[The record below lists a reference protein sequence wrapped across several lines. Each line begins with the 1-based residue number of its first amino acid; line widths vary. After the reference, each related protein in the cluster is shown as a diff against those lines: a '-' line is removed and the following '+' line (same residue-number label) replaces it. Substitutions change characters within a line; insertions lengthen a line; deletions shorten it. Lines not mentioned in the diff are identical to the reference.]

1 MKSLKF
7 KAMLFALCFIL
18 IAISVLSI
26 TSYLH
31 FQRTLED
38 EIHESL
44 VQSAKD
50 SGAYLSYFTKHYM
63 EPLKKLVTQL
73 EIKSMDW
80 SRQKPVLESQVNP
93 YYLEIAIVDTTGIAK
108 YSDGTELDL
117 SDRPYIQRALS
128 GKSTFSE
135 VLISRYT
142 NQPVIMIALPIV
154 NNNHVEGALIARL
167 KIDFLS
173 DFAALRSYNKQGNA
187 YIISDAGS
195 FISPP
200 QGEIFQDFLNLDDLF
215 KNHSDFIDFK
225 DFIERNDH
233 LKSGYDRFNY
243 QGQGYLTGFSK
254 VKDTSW
260 TIYISLNQEEALE
273 PLNRLTNILIIGLIS
288 TSLVSAIAAWIFI
301 RGLTKPIESL
311 DQLMDQGAGGN
322 LNIRFES
329 KSKDEIGRL
338 GDSFNRMMDKIK
350 TLTQYD
356 ALTGLLNQHVLESEI
371 DKKIQ
376 DKNPK
381 PFGLIMVAITQF
393 SLINETYGYVTG
405 DLLLVEISKRIKK
418 CIGLGCEVYRYKG
431 DEFVILCSD
440 SEKDRIHAFSKKSLM
455 ALTQSYEINHKVI
468 DLNIN
473 IGVYEWDMSLSHE
486 DPLKSVA
493 HAKNYAKELGGNQIQ
508 VFDPE
513 MHSRILDE
521 RELESDLIKGLKED
535 QFYLVYQPLF
545 SVNDHNLV
553 EMEALIRWKH
563 PEKGMVFP
571 DQFIPLAEKSK
582 TIVAMDLWV
591 IDKVC
596 REITKFDSS
605 LKEVIMSI
613 NITSKTFEAP
623 YFIDQIREIIHR
635 YKVDPS
641 KLQFE
646 ITERMVIESIDESIE
661 KLNTLRAMGISIALD
676 DFGIGY
682 SSLSYIVRLP
692 LDRIKIDRSFV
703 QNMHES
709 HEAKLIV
716 SGIISLCKSLNLIV
730 IAEGVELQ
738 EEFDDLKKLECDI
751 VQGYFFSK
759 PIELDLI
766 KEKYFKI

>member
-1 MKSLKF
+1 MKSIKF
-7 KAMLFALCFIL
+7 KAMLFALCFIF
-18 IAISVLSI
+18 IAISVLSF

-31 FQRTLED
+31 FQRTLEN
-38 EIHESL
+38 EIHKSL

-50 SGAYLSYFTKHYM
+50 SGAYLSYFAKHYV
-63 EPLKKLVTQL
+63 EPLEKLVTQL

-80 SRQKPVLESQVNP
+80 TRQKPVLESQVNP
-93 YYLEIAIVDTTGIAK
+93 YYLEIAIVDLSGRAK
-108 YSDGTELDL
+108 YIDGTQLDL

-128 GKSTFSE
+128 GQTTFSE

-142 NQPVIMIALPIV
+142 DQPVIMVAVPII
-154 NNNHVEGALIARL
+154 NNGDVEGALIARL

-173 DFAALRSYNKQGNA
+173 DFSGLRNYNNHGDA

-195 FISPP
+195 IISRP
-200 QGEIFQDFLNLDDLF
+200 QGDIFKDFLNLDDLSEG
-215 KNHSDFIDFK
+215 HSEFVDFK
-225 DFIERNDH
+225 KFIEENAQ
-233 LKSGYDRFNY
+233 LESGYDRFNF

-254 VKDTSW
+254 VEDTTW
-260 TIYISLNQEEALE
+260 TIYISLNQEKALE
-273 PLNRLTNILIIGLIS
+273 PLNRLTYFLIIGLIS

-301 RGLTKPIESL
+301 RGLSKPIESL
-311 DQLMDQGAGGN
+311 DQLMSQGAAGN
-322 LNIRFES
+322 LNIRFET

-338 GDSFNRMMDKIK
+338 GESFNRMMDKIK

-356 ALTGLLNQHVLESEI
+356 ALTGLLNQHVLENNI
-371 DKKIQ
+371 YMKTQ
-376 DKNPK
+376 DKSPQ
-381 PFGLIMVAITQF
+381 PFGLIMIGITQF
-393 SLINETYGYVTG
+393 SLINETYGYVVG
-405 DLLLVEISKRIKK
+405 DLLLVEISKRIKR

-440 SEKDRIHAFSKKSLM
+440 SEKDRLHSFSKKSLM
-455 ALTQSYEINHKVI
+455 ALTQSYEIDHKII

-473 IGVYEWDMSLSHE
+473 IGTYKWDVSLSHE

-521 RELESDLIKGLKED
+521 RELESDLLKGLKED

-545 SVNDHNLV
+545 SVKNRSVV
-553 EMEALIRWKH
+553 EMEALIRWRH

-596 REITKFDSS
+596 RELTKFDSS
-605 LKEVIMSI
+605 LKNVIISV
-613 NITSKTFEAP
+613 NITSKTFESP
-623 YFIDQIREIIHR
+623 YFIDQIREIIQR
-635 YKVDPS
+635 YKVDPRA
-641 KLQFE
+641 LQFE

-709 HEAKLIV
+709 QEAKLIV
-716 SGIISLCKSLNLIV
+716 SSIISLCKSLNLIV

-766 KEKYFKI
+766 KQTYFES